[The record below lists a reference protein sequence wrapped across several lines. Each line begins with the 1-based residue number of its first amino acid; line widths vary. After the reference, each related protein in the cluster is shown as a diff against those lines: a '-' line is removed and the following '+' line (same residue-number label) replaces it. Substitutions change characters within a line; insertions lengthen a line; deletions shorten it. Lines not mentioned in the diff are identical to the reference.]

1 MCLQIVK
8 KCIQSYN
15 FVCFIINIQGIEQR
29 GRDMKNTVVIGA
41 QWGDEGKAKITDLL
55 AQNADIIIRYQG
67 GCNAGHTVVVDDKT
81 FKFHLIPSGILYK
94 NKLCF
99 IGAGT
104 VIYPEVLKQEI
115 DDLKKDNIDLSG
127 LKISPLASITMPYHI
142 DIDGFS
148 EDNAKGAEKIGTTKK
163 GIGPTYTDKVSRH
176 GIKVQDL
183 FDEDGLSKKLDLIL
197 PLKNKELTQVYGLK
211 PYTKENIIALCK
223 EYAQIIKPYLCNDWQ
238 KIFHEVIAQK
248 RPILF
253 EGAQGVML
261 DVDWGTYPYVTSSN
275 PVAGGACTGSG
286 FGPSVINEIIGVS
299 KAYITRV
306 GEGPFATE
314 LNDSTGEKIRN
325 IGHEFGTTTGR
336 PRRTGWFDAVVAK
349 YGVLVS
355 GLTSMALTKLDVFDT
370 FDEIKVCTAYKDKR
384 TGEIFDY
391 YPTNV
396 NIHEFLEPVYETH
409 AGWKADITKIRTY
422 DELPQN
428 AKKYIARLEELMGV
442 RISIIS
448 VGPDRDQTIFR

>member
-1 MCLQIVK
+1 M
-8 KCIQSYN
+8 
-15 FVCFIINIQGIEQR
+15 E
-29 GRDMKNTVVIGA
+29 NTVVIGA

-55 AQNADIIIRYQG
+55 AQDADIIIRYQG
-67 GCNAGHTVVVDDKT
+67 GCNAGHTVVNNGKT

-104 VIYPEVLKQEI
+104 VIYPEVLNEEI
-115 DDLKKDNIDLSG
+115 ENLKKENIDLSG

-142 DIDGFS
+142 DIDGYS
-148 EDNAKGAEKIGTTKK
+148 EDTAKGSAKIGTTKK
-163 GIGPTYTDKVSRH
+163 GIGPTYTDKISRH

-183 FDEDGLSKKLDLIL
+183 YDKEGLSKKLDNIL
-197 PLKNKELTQVYGLK
+197 PLKNKELEKVYGLK
-211 PYTKENIIALCK
+211 PYSKEKVLALCE
-223 EYAQIIKPYLCNDWQ
+223 EYAQILAPYVCNDWQ
-238 KIFHEVIAQK
+238 KLFHEAILQK
-248 RPILF
+248 KSVLF

-286 FGPSVINEIIGVS
+286 FGPNMVKEVIGVS

-314 LNDSTGEKIRN
+314 LTDETGEKIRN

-355 GLTSMALTKLDVFDT
+355 GLTSMAVTKLDVFDT
-370 FDEIKVCTAYKDKR
+370 FEEIKVCTAYKDSR
-384 TGEIFDY
+384 NGEIYEY

-396 NIHEFLEPVYETH
+396 NIHQYLEPVYETH
-409 AGWKADITKIRTY
+409 AGWIQDITGIRSY
-422 DELPQN
+422 DELPEN
-428 AKKYIARLEELMGV
+428 AKRYIKRLEELMGV

-448 VGPDRDQTIFR
+448 VGPDRNQTIYR

>member
-1 MCLQIVK
+1 
-8 KCIQSYN
+8 
-15 FVCFIINIQGIEQR
+15 
-29 GRDMKNTVVIGA
+29 MKNTVVIGA
-41 QWGDEGKAKITDLL
+41 QWGDEGKAKITDIL
-55 AQNADIIIRYQG
+55 AENADIIIRYQG
-67 GCNAGHTVVVDDKT
+67 GCNAGHTVVNDGKT

-104 VIYPEVLKQEI
+104 VIYPDVLNDEI
-115 DDLKKDNIDLSG
+115 ENLKKDNVDLSG

-142 DIDGFS
+142 DIDGYS
-148 EDNAKGAEKIGTTKK
+148 EDNAKGSAKIGTTKK
-163 GIGPTYTDKVSRH
+163 GIGPTYTDKISRH

-183 FDEDGLSKKLDLIL
+183 YNLDGLSAKLDNIL
-197 PLKNKELTQVYGLK
+197 PLKNKELEHVYGLK
-211 PYTKENIIALCK
+211 TYSKEEIMSYCKKYADIFK
-223 EYAQIIKPYLCNDWQ
+223 EYVCFDWQ
-238 KIFHEVIAQK
+238 KLFHEAREQK
-248 RPILF
+248 KSILF

-286 FGPSVINEIIGVS
+286 FGPNMMQEIIGVS

-314 LNDSTGEKIRN
+314 LNDKVGDKIRN

-355 GLTSMALTKLDVFDT
+355 GLTSMAVTKLDVFDS
-370 FDEIKVCTAYKDKR
+370 FDEIKVCTAYKDIR
-384 TGEIFDY
+384 TGEIIEF
-391 YPTNV
+391 YPTDV
-396 NIHEFLEPVYETH
+396 SIHKYLEPVYETH
-409 AGWKADITKIRTY
+409 KGWNEDISSVRKY
-422 DELPQN
+422 EDLPEN
-428 AKKYIARLEELMGV
+428 AKKYLARLEELMGV
-442 RISIIS
+442 KISIVS
-448 VGPDRDQTIFR
+448 VGPDRHQTIFR

>member
-1 MCLQIVK
+1 M
-8 KCIQSYN
+8 
-15 FVCFIINIQGIEQR
+15 E
-29 GRDMKNTVVIGA
+29 NTVVIGA
-41 QWGDEGKAKITDLL
+41 QWGDEGKAKITDIL
-55 AQNADIIIRYQG
+55 AQDADIIIRYQG
-67 GCNAGHTVVVDDKT
+67 GCNAGHTVVNDGKT

-94 NKLCF
+94 DKLCF

-104 VIYPEVLKQEI
+104 VIYPEVLNEEI
-115 DDLKKDNIDLSG
+115 ENLKKENVNLSG

-142 DIDGFS
+142 DIDGYS
-148 EDNAKGAEKIGTTKK
+148 EDTAKGSAKIGTTKK
-163 GIGPTYTDKVSRH
+163 GIGPTYTDKISRH

-183 FDEDGLSKKLDLIL
+183 YDLDGLSKKLDNIL
-197 PLKNKELTQVYGLK
+197 PLKNKELSQVYGLK
-211 PYTKENIIALCK
+211 PYSKELIMTMCQK
-223 EYAQIIKPYLCNDWQ
+223 YAEILKPYVCNDWQ
-238 KIFHEVIAQK
+238 KIFHDTLAK
-248 RPILF
+248 KKTILF

-286 FGPSVINEIIGVS
+286 FGPNAVKEVIGVS

-314 LNDSTGEKIRN
+314 LDDEVGEKIRN

-355 GLTSMALTKLDVFDT
+355 GLTQMAVTKLDVFDT
-370 FDEIKVCTAYKDKR
+370 FDEIKVCTAYKDTR
-384 TGEIFDY
+384 TGEIHEY

-396 NIHEFLEPVYETH
+396 NIHEYLEPVYETH
-409 AGWKADITKIRTY
+409 AGWKTDITGMKSY
-422 DELPQN
+422 EELPEN
-428 AKKYIARLEELMGV
+428 AKKYLARLEKLMGV
-442 RISIIS
+442 RISVIS
-448 VGPDRDQTIFR
+448 VGPDRNQTIFR

>member
-1 MCLQIVK
+1 M
-8 KCIQSYN
+8 
-15 FVCFIINIQGIEQR
+15 E
-29 GRDMKNTVVIGA
+29 NTVVIGA

-67 GCNAGHTVVVDDKT
+67 GCNAGHTVVNNGKT

-104 VIYPEVLKQEI
+104 VVYPEVLSDEI
-115 DDLKKDNIDLSG
+115 NDLKAQNIDLSG

-142 DIDGFS
+142 DIDGYS
-148 EDNAKGAEKIGTTKK
+148 EETAKGSAKIGTTKR
-163 GIGPTYTDKVSRH
+163 GIGPTYTDKISRH

-183 FDEDGLSKKLDLIL
+183 FDIDGLSKKLDNIL
-197 PLKNKELTQVYGLK
+197 NIKNKELVHVYGLK
-211 PYTKENIIALCK
+211 PYSKDEIIDLCK
-223 EYAQIIKPYLCNDWQ
+223 EYAKILKPYVCEEWQ
-238 KIFHEVIAQK
+238 EIFHDALK
-248 RPILF
+248 NKKKILF

-261 DVDWGTYPYVTSSN
+261 DIDWGTYPYVTSSN

-286 FGPSVINEIIGVS
+286 FGPNAIKEIIGVS

-314 LNDSTGEKIRN
+314 LNDEIGEKIRN

-355 GLTSMALTKLDVFDT
+355 GLTQMAVTKLDVFDT
-370 FDEIKVCTAYKDKR
+370 FDEIKVCTAYKDSR
-384 TGEIFDY
+384 NGQIYEY

-396 NIHEFLEPVYETH
+396 NIHEYLEPVYETH
-409 AGWKADITKIRTY
+409 AGWNTPITGITKY
-422 DELPQN
+422 EDLPQN

-442 RISIIS
+442 KISIIS
-448 VGPDRDQTIFR
+448 VGPDRNQTIFR